1 MSTSLR
7 GMYCTAAYAASC
19 SVKASRV
26 SATVRPPT
34 DTMTRNGF
42 ALIVIGWSG
51 PGTLIGFGVMA
62 SIPLVPEL
70 ARSLLSCLAT
80 VDADDLAGEEV
91 RFVGRQEHDGLGDLF
106 GLTCTLRRPARH
118 QAGFPVGIARKA
130 VQHLGFD
137 RTGATA
143 LTRTPAAAPSSA
155 ATFVSPSTACLL
167 ATYIDAPAAPR
178 LPKVDERLMMLPCR
192 WASITRIS
200 CFKLRMVPRTL
211 VSKVAA

>member
-51 PGTLIGFGVMA
+51 PGTLIGLGVMA

-80 VDADDLAGEEV
+80 VDADDLAGAEV
-91 RFVGRQEHDGLGDLF
+91 GFVGRQEHDGLGDLF
-106 GLTCTLRRPARH
+106 GLTCTLRRHARH

-137 RTGATA
+137 RTGGDRVDAHASRCAFERGHFRQHFDCVLAGNIHRRARCT
-143 LTRTPAAAPSSA
+143 AAAQG
-155 ATFVSPSTACLL
+155 
-167 ATYIDAPAAPR
+167 
-178 LPKVDERLMMLPCR
+178 
-192 WASITRIS
+192 
-200 CFKLRMVPRTL
+200 
-211 VSKVAA
+211 